1 MVKERRILFDVTDIT
16 GIVYSC
22 LNCKQEVVCKL
33 DGEYAPAIT
42 CVSCGHPLASS
53 SDAGLNPAR
62 TLLTNLRY
70 LLRMQD
76 PTARVQFVVP
86 DDNIQDKD

>member
-1 MVKERRILFDVTDIT
+1 MVKEHRYLFDVSDIT

-22 LNCKQEVVCKL
+22 LHCKQEVVCRL
-33 DGEYAPAIT
+33 DSEYTPGDT
-42 CVSCGHPLASS
+42 CVSCGQRLAPV
-53 SDAGLNPAR
+53 GPNGINPAR
-62 TLLTNLRY
+62 TLLTNLRH

-86 DDNIQDKD
+86 DSGGGH